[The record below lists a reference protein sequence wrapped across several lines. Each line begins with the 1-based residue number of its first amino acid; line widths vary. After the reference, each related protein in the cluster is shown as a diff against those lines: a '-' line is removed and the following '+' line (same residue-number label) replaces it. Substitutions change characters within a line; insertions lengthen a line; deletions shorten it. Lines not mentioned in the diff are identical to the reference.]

1 MKKNMMTIVLIA
13 LAVVNV
19 TLSAVLVFV
28 VVPSATRTNN
38 LVTKVMQI
46 LDLELESVEPTP
58 ELTVE
63 DIAVYKMA
71 DNLIV
76 NLAKSPGDTKNHYAS
91 FPVSLSENKKAD
103 DYATM
108 SALVPEYEDIIKEI
122 ITEEFANYTI
132 DSVSANKDVIKKE
145 VIKRISELMNSDFIV
160 NISFGNIILE

>member
-1 MKKNMMTIVLIA
+1 MFFDQT
-13 LAVVNV
+13 
-19 TLSAVLVFV
+19 
-28 VVPSATRTNN
+28 
-38 LVTKVMQI
+38 
-46 LDLELESVEPTP
+46 
-58 ELTVE
+58 
-63 DIAVYKMA
+63 
-71 DNLIV
+71 V